1 MIRSLLITTLLAAPL
16 TAAAAESTPPA
27 AAPGLDPRIEEVLR
41 TPVLR
46 SHVEVTDEL
55 VRIGDVID
63 NAGGAARIAI
73 YRAPDLGT
81 TGALPTASVIAAL
94 RAHQVIGVDTRDIRE
109 VTVTRL
115 ARSLPA
121 KHIQLQVIET
131 LQRRHGF
138 GEAEDVTLSWDREIE
153 SQTLPSSYSGA
164 LQLVAERF
172 DRRSGRFDI
181 SFEITG
187 AAGNVPVR
195 LRVTGTAVETL
206 ATVVLTRPVERN
218 EVIKISDVAIERR
231 PKAEV
236 ASDAI
241 ARDAVI
247 GMQARRALRSGQ
259 IVRSTDLAKPDLV
272 TRDQGVT
279 LIYQAAGIYLTSR
292 GKALETGTEGDV
304 VNVLNLQSKRT
315 VSATVVGRGQVM
327 VTVAVPRILASAQP
341 ATAPS
346 VPADTA
352 IAPAVPVAP
361 AAARTE

>member
-1 MIRSLLITTLLAAPL
+1 MIRSLLIAALLLTPVAA
-16 TAAAAESTPPA
+16 TAAET
-27 AAPGLDPRIEEVLR
+27 AAPGADQRTDDVLR

-46 SHVEVTDEL
+46 AHVEVTDEL

-63 NAGGAARIAI
+63 NAGIAAKIAI

-81 TGALPTASVIAAL
+81 TGALPTASVLAAL

-115 ARSLPA
+115 ARSVPA
-121 KHIQLQVIET
+121 KVIEQQVIET

-138 GEAEDVTLSWDREIE
+138 GDAADLSLSWDREIE
-153 SQTLPSSYSGA
+153 SQTLPASYDGA
-164 LQLVAERF
+164 LQLIAERF

-181 SFEITG
+181 SYEI
-187 AAGNVPVR
+187 AGSSDSAPVR
-195 LRVTGTAVETL
+195 LRLTGSVVETVPT
-206 ATVVLTRPVERN
+206 AVLTRPVERN
-218 EVIKISDVAIERR
+218 EMIKVSDVAIERR

-236 ASDAI
+236 SSDAV
-241 ARDAVI
+241 ARDAAI
-247 GMQARRALRSGQ
+247 GMQARRQLRGGQ
-259 IVRSTDLAKPDLV
+259 VLRSTDLAKPDLV

-292 GKALETGTEGDV
+292 GKALESGTEGDV

-327 VTVAVPRILASAQP
+327 VTVAVPRVLASANP

-346 VPADTA
+346 AAAEPNVP
-352 IAPAVPVAP
+352 PVAG
-361 AAARTE
+361 RTE